1 MSIAGRY
8 TVAEAAK
15 KLGLSK
21 EYTLSLARDYSL
33 LRHKFGSSWILD
45 DNDIA
50 VLRERQSYSSRRGR
64 RYDRH
69 GTKEKQS

>member
-21 EYTLSLARDYSL
+21 EYTLTLARDHGL
-33 LRHKFGSSWILD
+33 LRFKFGSSWILD

-50 VLRERQSYSSRRGR
+50 VLRERPGYSARRGR

-69 GTKEKQS
+69 GKRDA

>member
-1 MSIAGRY
+1 MSIAGKY

-21 EYTLSLARDYSL
+21 EYTLTLARDHSL
-33 LRHKFGSSWILD
+33 LRNKFGSSYVLD

-69 GTKEKQS
+69 GRKPDA

>member
-15 KLGLSK
+15 KLGLTH
-21 EYTLSLARDYSL
+21 EYTLRLAKDYGL
-33 LRHKFGSSWILD
+33 LRHKFGSSYVLD

-69 GTKEKQS
+69 GRKPDA

>member
-21 EYTLSLARDYSL
+21 EYTLTLARDHGL
-33 LRHKFGSSWILD
+33 LRFKFGSSWILD

-64 RYDRH
+64 RYDRY

>member
-15 KLGLSK
+15 KLGLTK
-21 EYTLSLARDYSL
+21 EYTLSLARDYGL

-45 DNDIA
+45 ENDIA
-50 VLRERQSYSSRRGR
+50 VLRDRPGYSSRRGR

-69 GTKEKQS
+69 GRKPDA

>member
-1 MSIAGRY
+1 MSIAGKY

-21 EYTLSLARDYSL
+21 EYTLTLARDHGL
-33 LRHKFGSSWILD
+33 LRFKFGSSWILD

-69 GTKEKQS
+69 GRKPDA

>member
-21 EYTLSLARDYSL
+21 EYTLTLARDHGL
-33 LRHKFGSSWILD
+33 LRHKFGSSYVLD

-50 VLRERQSYSSRRGR
+50 VLRERPTYSSRRGR

-69 GTKEKQS
+69 GRKPDA